1 MVVVDFLAEGNGYRS
16 QRKIA
21 HKAALIRMIK
31 VLSGETDTENIE
43 AWMEEQGIREEDEV
57 TVCELFDQYVRQGRT
72 EERLFIIHQLQKE
85 GVDEAF
91 ISRITN
97 CTKEE
102 LAIAAGK

>member
-1 MVVVDFLAEGNGYRS
+1 
-16 QRKIA
+16 
-21 HKAALIRMIK
+21 MIK

-43 AWMEEQGIREEDEV
+43 AWMKEQGIREEDEV

-72 EERLFIIHQLQKE
+72 EGRAEGRSEERIFIIHQLQKE

-102 LAIAAGK
+102 LAIAAGR

>member
-1 MVVVDFLAEGNGYRS
+1 
-16 QRKIA
+16 
-21 HKAALIRMIK
+21 MIK

-72 EERLFIIHQLQKE
+72 EGRAEERIFIIHQLQKE

-102 LAIAAGK
+102 LAIAAGR